1 MRKCCREQINHE
13 RKEMLLLYDFVF
25 TWILNDN
32 SLFPQNIL
40 LKLGSQSIVRDD
52 GRSLECSKY
61 SARPIM
67 LCQEITQ
74 SRSPI
79 THNNISQPPDAIIS
93 CTVRVC
99 TSGRHFFADILAF
112 NEVLAR
118 WQCDG
123 WEMYQ
128 HYLPSLS
135 RLDRFNILKPGPI
148 SGWSPSYQT
157 HNRWTERETAG
168 WPGANPWNLNV
179 KVWIFWSGLI
189 NERRWAIRP
198 GLAGSASFI
207 TSRNI
212 GY

>member
-1 MRKCCREQINHE
+1 MRKCCWLKLELINE
-13 RKEMLLLYDFVF
+13 RKKILLLYDNSF
-25 TWILNDN
+25 TK
-32 SLFPQNIL
+32 NIL

-79 THNNISQPPDAIIS
+79 THNNIAQPPDAIIS

-99 TSGRHFFADILAF
+99 ASGRNFLRIFLAF
-112 NEVLAR
+112 NEVQAR

-135 RLDRFNILKPGPI
+135 RLERFNILKPGPI
-148 SGWSPSYQT
+148 YPDGARLIRPIIGGQ
-157 HNRWTERETAG
+157 RETAG